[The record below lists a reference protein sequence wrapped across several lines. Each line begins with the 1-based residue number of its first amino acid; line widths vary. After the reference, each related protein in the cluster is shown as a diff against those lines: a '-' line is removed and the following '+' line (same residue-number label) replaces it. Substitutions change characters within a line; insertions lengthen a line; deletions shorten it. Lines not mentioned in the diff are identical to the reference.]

1 MDRHCI
7 KCNDKLVIGDN
18 WTQKRKE
25 IYLIECSDC
34 LKKRRRAWYLKN
46 KERVHDY
53 NNKWMHSHKDGL
65 YHIYVVDNYA
75 GLTRNVYRR
84 YYDHKTFGRDVSTFR
99 VLHTTPDRKEAY
111 ELEALLHSEG
121 YEGKARP

>member
-1 MDRHCI
+1 M
-7 KCNDKLVIGDN
+7 
-18 WTQKRKE
+18 
-25 IYLIECSDC
+25 
-34 LKKRRRAWYLKN
+34 
-46 KERVHDY
+46 HDY

-99 VLHTTPDRKEAY
+99 VIHTTPDRKEAY